1 MRAWLW
7 FKETMKPLRSLQC
20 VQHLTAEGGTGEAQR
35 RHTKLRPPERFQE
48 SRRKRG
54 KDRESRSVGGR
65 DRGRE
70 EEEEEERKM
79 VMVMGM

>member
-1 MRAWLW
+1 
-7 FKETMKPLRSLQC
+7 MKPLRSLQC

-35 RHTKLRPPERFQE
+35 RHTKLRPPERFQV